1 MRNELMHLED
11 SRLPS
16 LLGCSTDVRDV
27 WSRCHHLDLGRVS
40 SPGES
45 WLVPWSVGCV
55 LGWEKLEIQGVAGSS
70 ELRVGAR

>member
-1 MRNELMHLED
+1 MHLED

-16 LLGCSTDVRDV
+16 LLGCSTEVRDV
-27 WSRCHHLDLGRVS
+27 WSRCHHLDLGRLS

-45 WLVPWSVGCV
+45 WHVPWSVGCV

-70 ELRVGAR
+70 KLRVGAR